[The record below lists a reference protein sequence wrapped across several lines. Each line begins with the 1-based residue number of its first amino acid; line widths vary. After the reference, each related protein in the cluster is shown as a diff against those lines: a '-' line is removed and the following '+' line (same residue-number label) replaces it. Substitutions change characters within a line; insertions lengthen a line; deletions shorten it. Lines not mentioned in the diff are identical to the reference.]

1 MKELLFDDM
10 SKGMKFPDIVYT
22 LTTETIEKYLEA
34 IDDLNPLYLDDD
46 YAGKTP
52 YEGVIVPPISMGIY
66 STVSSVIKALGVKTP
81 PGLIHAQQRFE
92 FTGLVRPDDILTVK
106 TIVEDKF
113 EKKGRKFVVLKS
125 EVFNQKGVKIGTS
138 WLTPIWP
145 K

>member
-46 YAGKTP
+46 YADKTP